1 MRDLNTRNK
10 FTPDEVC
17 ELAADFPNLL
27 AIERDEHTGG
37 APQRNGKHFESLKH
51 DSHPGFKTCAPARV
65 GWASARRYSTR
76 WARFAGF
83 CFSFQESTEK
93 KTADRLS
100 ARGLPKI

>member
-1 MRDLNTRNK
+1 MRDLNTRNT

-51 DSHPGFKTCAPARV
+51 DSHPRLQNLRPGP
-65 GWASARRYSTR
+65 RRLGIRPPLLYPLG
-76 WARFAGF
+76 A
-83 CFSFQESTEK
+83 
-93 KTADRLS
+93 L
-100 ARGLPKI
+100 RGL